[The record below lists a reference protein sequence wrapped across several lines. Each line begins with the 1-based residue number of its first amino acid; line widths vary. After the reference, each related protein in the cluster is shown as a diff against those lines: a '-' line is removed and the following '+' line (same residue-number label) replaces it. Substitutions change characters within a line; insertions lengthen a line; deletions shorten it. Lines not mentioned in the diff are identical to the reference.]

1 VKIAARI
8 AGHPLHPALVHFPIA
23 LWSATWVWDVLG
35 ASTGA
40 AGWWQTGYWCL
51 VAGVVMALPAAVTGL
66 MELLALEERHPAMGT
81 ATRHMLIM
89 GCAFAA
95 YLGALL
101 VRGGPLAP
109 EGWRLPAALGLST
122 LGLALLAVGGW
133 FGGRLVY
140 WYGVGRAKPPDL

>member
-1 VKIAARI
+1 MKVAPRI

-23 LWSATWVWDVLG
+23 LWSATWAWDMLG
-35 ASTGA
+35 AWTGSA
-40 AGWWQTGYWCL
+40 AWWHTGYWCL
-51 VAGVVMALPAAVTGL
+51 VAGIVMALPAAITGL
-66 MELLALEERHPAMGT
+66 MELLSLGERHPAMDT

-101 VRGGPLAP
+101 LRGGPLAP
-109 EGWRLPAALGLST
+109 EGWRLPAVLGLST
-122 LGLALLAVGGW
+122 LGLVLLAVGGW

-140 WYGVGRAKPPDL
+140 SFGVGRAAPPDL

>member
-1 VKIAARI
+1 
-8 AGHPLHPALVHFPIA
+8 
-23 LWSATWVWDVLG
+23 
-35 ASTGA
+35 
-40 AGWWQTGYWCL
+40 
-51 VAGVVMALPAAVTGL
+51 VAGIVMALPAAVTGL
-66 MELLALEERHPAMGT
+66 MELLALQERHPAMGT

-89 GCAFAA
+89 GCAFAV

-109 EGWRLPAALGLST
+109 EGWRLPAAVGLST

-140 WYGVGRAKPPDL
+140 WYGLGRASPPDL